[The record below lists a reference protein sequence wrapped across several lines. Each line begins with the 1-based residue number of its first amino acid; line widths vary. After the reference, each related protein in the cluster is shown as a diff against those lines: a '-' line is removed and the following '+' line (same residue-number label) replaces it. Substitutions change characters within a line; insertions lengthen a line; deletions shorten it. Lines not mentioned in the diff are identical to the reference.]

1 AVTNYQENKSI
12 YKTVNTAR
20 QALLRITTDL
30 RTSTGYFDSSDPPNY
45 IRAIEPLIAND
56 SSVIVTIID
65 PDTGNYKFIEYRFD
79 SNDNTLYLDDDNGSH
94 ALCRNVTSM
103 TFNGTERTIGRN
115 NGISEVDVSDIRNVR
130 IVLTVT
136 DENGENPQTLAAATM
151 IRKNM

>member
-1 AVTNYQENKSI
+1 MTNYQTNKSI

-45 IRAIEPLIAND
+45 IRAIEPLNADD

-65 PDTGNYKFIEYRFD
+65 PETGSYKFIEYRFNPD
-79 SNDNTLYLDDDNGSH
+79 DNTLYLDDDSGPH
-94 ALCRNVTSM
+94 ALCKNVTLM
-103 TFNGTERTIGRN
+103 TFNGTERIIGRN
-115 NGISEVDVSDIRNVR
+115 NGISEVDVSDIRDVR

-136 DENGENPQTLAAATM
+136 DDNGENPQTLVAATM